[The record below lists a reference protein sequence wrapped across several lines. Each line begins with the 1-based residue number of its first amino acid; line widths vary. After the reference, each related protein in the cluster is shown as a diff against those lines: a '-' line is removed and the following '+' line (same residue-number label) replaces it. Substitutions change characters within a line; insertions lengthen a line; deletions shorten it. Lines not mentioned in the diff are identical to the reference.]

1 MAVKIAKKIVERRQI
16 GGLKNW
22 KSLDTGLWGNQ
33 YGIKT
38 SFLGDFF
45 LKELS

>member
-1 MAVKIAKKIVERRQI
+1 MAVKIAKKIVERRQLL
-16 GGLKNW
+16 GLKSW
-22 KSLDTGLWGNQ
+22 KSLDTGLWGT
-33 YGIKT
+33 YGGLKT